1 MKTVAFF
8 VRHFTERGTEVSLY
22 NYAKYNEEILGNK
35 SIIIYFSNETK
46 AKLHWPTTDTT
57 LKKFS
62 DRFESIEINNIYNI
76 NAVISSYNISI
87 FYTQTH
93 GMIEEN
99 VYQFSNRELWGK
111 CKTIK
116 HCVFDVHGRESDYY
130 CSISNFLANTNK
142 NGDKIPVLPY
152 IVTLPSS
159 TEHLRSNLNI
169 PEDATVFGGYGGQY
183 SFDIKYVHSVI
194 YNIAS
199 NNPNIYFL
207 FANFEK
213 FCPSHPNIIH
223 LPSIIEATEKTKFIN
238 TCDAML
244 WARSGGETFGLAI
257 GEFSINNKPVIA
269 TKVGEFAHV
278 ELLGDKAIWYSNE
291 KDLYNILTT
300 FKKEEA
306 SKKDWNAYR
315 DYSPEKVMTI
325 FKMIIN
331 TLLDES

>member
-76 NAVISSYNISI
+76 SAVISSYNISI

-99 VYQFSNRELWGK
+99 VYQFSNKELWGK

-325 FKMIIN
+325 FKNIIN